1 MTKLFKVASAGVAA
15 VAILAG
21 PAMAA
26 VSVDQNQPTSVA
38 AAAKESIINLN
49 VSGMR

>member
-1 MTKLFKVASAGVAA
+1 MTKLFKAATAGVAA

-26 VSVDQNQPTSVA
+26 VSVEQNQPTTVA
-38 AAAKESIINLN
+38 AAANESTINLT